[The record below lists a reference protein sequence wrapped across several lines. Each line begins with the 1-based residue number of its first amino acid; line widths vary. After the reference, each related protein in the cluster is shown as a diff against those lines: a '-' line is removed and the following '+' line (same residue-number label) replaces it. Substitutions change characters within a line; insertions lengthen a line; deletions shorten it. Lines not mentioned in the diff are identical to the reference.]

1 MHILILSVVV
11 QIALIVHAVRTGRA
25 PYWIII
31 LFLAPGIGSAAYII
45 IEILPELMAGR
56 GARQASRAVRK
67 TLNPGAGLR
76 QLQREHRLSG
86 SVDASRRLANELIA
100 NGRFEQAIEHYE
112 KALTGLYEND
122 PDLLLGLAQAQ
133 FESGAYSQSKQ
144 TLDRLI
150 DKNPDFKSPEGHL
163 LYARAAELCGDLTL
177 AESEYKAVA
186 AYFAGAEAKI
196 RYAIFLEHIGKAD
209 EALPVYQDVADVAD
223 LAPRHYRKAQK
234 QWLGIARDAVSR
246 LRK

>member
-1 MHILILSVVV
+1 MHVLILSALL

-25 PYWIII
+25 PYWIWI
-31 LFLAPGIGSAAYII
+31 LFLAPGIGAAAYIV
-45 IEILPELMAGR
+45 IELLPELMASR
-56 GARQASRAVRK
+56 GARQAFRGVQK
-67 TLNPGAGLR
+67 TLNPGADLR

-100 NGRFEQAIEHYE
+100 IGKFQEAIEHYE
-112 KALTGLYEND
+112 NALTGLYEDD

-133 FESGAYSQSKQ
+133 FENGAYAQAKQ

-150 DKNPDFKSPEGHL
+150 EKNPDFKSPEGHL
-163 LYARAAELCGDLTL
+163 LYARSAEQCGEMTL

-186 AYFAGAEAKI
+186 GYFAGAEAKVH
-196 RYAIFLEHIGKAD
+196 YAIFLERIGKSD
-209 EALPVYQDVADVAD
+209 EALQVYKDIADTAE
-223 LAPRHYRKAQK
+223 LAPRHYRIAQK

-246 LRK
+246 LSN